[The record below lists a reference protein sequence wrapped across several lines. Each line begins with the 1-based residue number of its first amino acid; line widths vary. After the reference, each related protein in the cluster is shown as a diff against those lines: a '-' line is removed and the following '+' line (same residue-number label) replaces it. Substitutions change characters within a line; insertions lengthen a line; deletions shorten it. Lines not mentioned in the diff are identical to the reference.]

1 MKEDQNIHLIN
12 AHSGVRFYQ
21 YLNPG
26 HLVSR
31 LLTYRE
37 LLLSF
42 IWWEFRDRYRGSALG
57 AAWAVLV
64 PLMRIS
70 VFTLVFSMLL
80 GGKKAVWNLD
90 SDLAVGKMIFCGFVL
105 FNVFAESIGK
115 SPRLM
120 WSNKTYVKN
129 ILFPLEIIPL
139 TINGAAV
146 IQSFIGMGVLIL
158 LELFTQGSLPWTICF
173 LPLLYIP
180 LIFFVSGIS
189 WILAALGVF
198 NRDINNLI
206 QSIIQLFFLL
216 SAVLF
221 PLERLVR
228 FVPDQMEWI
237 LRLNLLATIVDES
250 RRVVIQGHPPDWFWL
265 AYTFL
270 AAFLFMIIGYACFMH
285 FRKEFADVV

>member
-1 MKEDQNIHLIN
+1 
-12 AHSGVRFYQ
+12 
-21 YLNPG
+21 
-26 HLVSR
+26 
-31 LLTYRE
+31 
-37 LLLSF
+37 
-42 IWWEFRDRYRGSALG
+42 
-57 AAWAVLV
+57 
-64 PLMRIS
+64 
-70 VFTLVFSMLL
+70 
-80 GGKKAVWNLD
+80 
-90 SDLAVGKMIFCGFVL
+90 
-105 FNVFAESIGK
+105 
-115 SPRLM
+115 
-120 WSNKTYVKN
+120 VKN

-146 IQSFIGMGVLIL
+146 IQSFIGMSVLIL
-158 LELFTQGSLPWTICF
+158 LELFTKGFVHWTICF

-228 FVPDQMEWI
+228 LVPDQMEWI

-250 RRVVIQGHPPDWFWL
+250 RRVVIQGHPPEWLWL

-270 AAFLFMIIGYACFMH
+270 AAFFLMIIGYACFMH
-285 FRKEFADVV
+285 FRRGFADVV